1 MKPVYQCDY
10 CSKMGTEEEIREH
23 EPKCLKNYDRKNCH
37 TCVHAEYIYKSPFG
51 YKCKAGKEIPPGK
64 MMEFCDIYEQKENK
78 ESLFGVDSDLMFG
91 RMWGL

>member
-1 MKPVYQCDY
+1 MCA
-10 CSKMGTEEEIREH
+10 CRI
-23 EPKCLKNYDRKNCH
+23 
-37 TCVHAEYIYKSPFG
+37 YIYKSPFG